1 MENMAQRS
9 FLARVIGAARLNS
22 SVYEEVEHDRDGTK
36 QAAVLVVLG
45 AIAAGIGAIADGGIL
60 GLVYGVVFGLLA
72 WAVYAW
78 ITYFIGTKLLAG
90 AETSADWGELAR
102 TLAFAN
108 GPRLLLVIAVVPA
121 LTEVGQH
128 DRGPLG
134 ADRDG
139 RGGARRARHRH
150 GAGDRCGADRLD
162 PVRHH
167 HEHRVRARR
176 RRRVAP
182 RGRARTRARG
192 GADRTE
198 KR

>member
-9 FLARVIGAARLNS
+9 FLARVIGAARLDR

-108 GPRLLLVIAVVPA
+108 GPRLLLVIAVVPV
-121 LTEVGQH
+121 LTEVVSTIVG
-128 DRGPLG
+128 LWVLV
-134 ADRDG
+134 ATVV
-139 RGGARRARHRH
+139 A
-150 GAGDRCGADRLD
+150 
-162 PVRHH
+162 
-167 HEHRVRARR
+167 VRA
-176 RRRVAP
+176 ALDIGT
-182 RGRARTRARG
+182 GRAIAVALIGWIPFAIIMSIAYALAG
-192 GADRTE
+192 GVA
-198 KR
+198 